1 MRYITLI
8 LKNPFRNKTRTA
20 LSVLGIA
27 IGIATIVALGLI
39 TDGLDESIQTTLN
52 SGGAEITVTGAI
64 DSEANTKDINTSY
77 LDTLANISGVNE
89 TAGLLR
95 IQEINL
101 KEMMNGER
109 TSITAYGID
118 KDKLDLV
125 GIEDV
130 NGSLFEENSSEAI
143 MGKSF
148 AETRNKTIGDTITI
162 QGHEFKI
169 VGEFETGSLLSDNS
183 LYVSKEKL
191 QEITGKD
198 HLTQILIKTNENVND
213 TKIADE
219 IEDKYG
225 EDLLTFTTEEQVQMM
240 SQITSILD
248 LVTYAI
254 SALAIIIGGIG
265 IINTMIMA
273 VYERTKE
280 IGVLRA
286 VGWKSRRILMMI
298 IGETLVLRAVGWK
311 SRRILMMIIGETL
324 VLTTLSAIVGIIGG
338 ITISEIGIR
347 LIGNANNAFALA
359 YHPET
364 FITAFAV
371 AIIVGVLGGIY
382 PAYKA
387 SKLAPTEALRYE

>member
-20 LSVLGIA
+20 LSVIGIA

-101 KEMMNGER
+101 DDMMNGEQ

-118 KDKLDLV
+118 RDKLDLV
-125 GIEDV
+125 GIENV
-130 NGSLFEENSSEAI
+130 NGSLFAENSSEAI

-162 QGHEFKI
+162 QDHEFKI
-169 VGEFETGSLLSDNS
+169 VGEFETGSLLSDS
-183 LYVSKEKL
+183 SIYVSKEKL
-191 QEITGKD
+191 QEVTGKD

-298 IGETLVLRAVGWK
+298 IGETLVL
-311 SRRILMMIIGETL
+311 
-324 VLTTLSAIVGIIGG
+324 TTLSAIVGIIGG
-338 ITISEIGIR
+338 IAISEIGIR
-347 LIGNANNAFALA
+347 LIGNANNAFTLA

>member
-20 LSVLGIA
+20 LSVIGIA

-77 LDTLANISGVNE
+77 LDTLANIRGVNE

-95 IQEINL
+95 IQEIDL
-101 KEMMNGER
+101 EGMMQGER

-130 NGSLFEENSSEAI
+130 NGSLFEENSSDAI

-148 AETRNKTIGDTITI
+148 AQTQNKSIGDTVSIE
-162 QGHEFKI
+162 GHEFKI

-298 IGETLVLRAVGWK
+298 IGETLVL
-311 SRRILMMIIGETL
+311 
-324 VLTTLSAIVGIIGG
+324 TTLSAIVGIIGG
-338 ITISEIGIR
+338 IAISEIGIR
-347 LIGNANNAFALA
+347 LIGNANNAFSLA

>member
-8 LKNPFRNKTRTA
+8 LKNPFRNKTRTL
-20 LSVLGIA
+20 LSVIGIA

-77 LDTLANISGVNE
+77 LDTLSNITGVNE

-95 IQEINL
+95 IQEIDL
-101 KEMMNGER
+101 EGMMNGEG
-109 TSITAYGID
+109 SSMTAYGID
-118 KDKLDLV
+118 RNKLDLV
-125 GIEDV
+125 GIENV
-130 NGSLFEENSSEAI
+130 NGSFFAENSSEAI

-148 AETRNKTIGDTITI
+148 AETQNKSIGDTVTI
-162 QGHEFKI
+162 EGHEFKI

-254 SALAIIIGGIG
+254 SALAIVIGGIG

-286 VGWKSRRILMMI
+286 VGWKSRRIL
-298 IGETLVLRAVGWK
+298 A
-311 SRRILMMIIGETL
+311 MIIGETL
-324 VLTTLSAIVGIIGG
+324 VLTIMSAIVGIIGG
-338 ITISEIGIR
+338 IAISEIGIR
-347 LIGNANNAFALA
+347 LLGDANTAFSLA
-359 YHPET
+359 YHPST

-371 AIIVGVLGGIY
+371 AIIVGVVGGIY

>member
-1 MRYITLI
+1 M
-8 LKNPFRNKTRTA
+8 
-20 LSVLGIA
+20 
-27 IGIATIVALGLI
+27 
-39 TDGLDESIQTTLN
+39 DESIQTTLN

-169 VGEFETGSLLSDNS
+169 VGFKRQQSLR
-183 LYVSKEKL
+183 V
-191 QEITGKD
+191 
-198 HLTQILIKTNENVND
+198 
-213 TKIADE
+213 
-219 IEDKYG
+219 
-225 EDLLTFTTEEQVQMM
+225 
-240 SQITSILD
+240 
-248 LVTYAI
+248 
-254 SALAIIIGGIG
+254 
-265 IINTMIMA
+265 
-273 VYERTKE
+273 
-280 IGVLRA
+280 
-286 VGWKSRRILMMI
+286 
-298 IGETLVLRAVGWK
+298 
-311 SRRILMMIIGETL
+311 
-324 VLTTLSAIVGIIGG
+324 
-338 ITISEIGIR
+338 
-347 LIGNANNAFALA
+347 
-359 YHPET
+359 
-364 FITAFAV
+364 
-371 AIIVGVLGGIY
+371 
-382 PAYKA
+382 
-387 SKLAPTEALRYE
+387 

>member
-20 LSVLGIA
+20 LSVIGIA

-64 DSEANTKDINTSY
+64 DNEANTKDINTSY

-95 IQEINL
+95 IQEINM
-101 KEMMNGER
+101 KDMMNGER
-109 TSITAYGID
+109 SSITAYGID
-118 KDKLDLV
+118 KSKLGLV
-125 GIEDV
+125 GIKNVD
-130 NGSLFEENSSEAI
+130 GSFFAENSSEAI

-148 AETRNKTIGDTITI
+148 AETQNKSIGDTITI
-162 QGHEFKI
+162 EDHEFKI
-169 VGEFETGSLLSDNS
+169 VGEFETGNLLRDSS
-183 LYVSKEKL
+183 IYVSKDKL
-191 QEITGKD
+191 QEVTGND

-213 TKIADE
+213 SQIADK
-219 IEDKYG
+219 IEDEYG
-225 EDLLTFTTEEQVQMM
+225 DDLLTFTTEEQVQMM
-240 SQITSILD
+240 SRVTSILD

-254 SALAIIIGGIG
+254 SALAIVIGGIG

-298 IGETLVLRAVGWK
+298 IGETLVLT
-311 SRRILMMIIGETL
+311 II
-324 VLTTLSAIVGIIGG
+324 SAIVGIIGG
-338 ITISEIGIR
+338 VAISEIGIR
-347 LIGNANNAFALA
+347 LIGDANSAFALA
-359 YHPET
+359 YHPQT

-387 SKLAPTEALRYE
+387 SNLAPTEALRYE

>member
-118 KDKLDLV
+118 RDKLDLV

-298 IGETLVLRAVGWK
+298 IGETLVL
-311 SRRILMMIIGETL
+311 
-324 VLTTLSAIVGIIGG
+324 TTLSAIVGIIGG
-338 ITISEIGIR
+338 IAISEIGIR
-347 LIGNANNAFALA
+347 L
-359 YHPET
+359 T

>member
-169 VGEFETGSLLSDNS
+169 VGEFETG
-183 LYVSKEKL
+183 
-191 QEITGKD
+191 
-198 HLTQILIKTNENVND
+198 
-213 TKIADE
+213 
-219 IEDKYG
+219 
-225 EDLLTFTTEEQVQMM
+225 
-240 SQITSILD
+240 TSGNNRQGPLD
-248 LVTYAI
+248 
-254 SALAIIIGGIG
+254 S
-265 IINTMIMA
+265 N
-273 VYERTKE
+273 
-280 IGVLRA
+280 
-286 VGWKSRRILMMI
+286 
-298 IGETLVLRAVGWK
+298 
-311 SRRILMMIIGETL
+311 
-324 VLTTLSAIVGIIGG
+324 
-338 ITISEIGIR
+338 
-347 LIGNANNAFALA
+347 
-359 YHPET
+359 PD
-364 FITAFAV
+364 
-371 AIIVGVLGGIY
+371 
-382 PAYKA
+382 
-387 SKLAPTEALRYE
+387 

>member
-20 LSVLGIA
+20 LSVIGIA

-64 DSEANTKDINTSY
+64 DNEANTKDINTSY

-101 KEMMNGER
+101 DEMMNGER

-118 KDKLDLV
+118 RDKLDLV
-125 GIEDV
+125 GIENV
-130 NGSLFEENSSEAI
+130 NGSLFEENSSDAI

-148 AETRNKTIGDTITI
+148 AQTQNKSIGDTVSIE
-162 QGHEFKI
+162 GHEFKI

-219 IEDKYG
+219 IEDKYKD
-225 EDLLTFTTEEQVQMM
+225 DLLTFTTEEQVQMM
-240 SQITSILD
+240 SRITSILD

-254 SALAIIIGGIG
+254 SALAIVIGGIG

-298 IGETLVLRAVGWK
+298 IGETLVL
-311 SRRILMMIIGETL
+311 T
-324 VLTTLSAIVGIIGG
+324 
-338 ITISEIGIR
+338 
-347 LIGNANNAFALA
+347 
-359 YHPET
+359 
-364 FITAFAV
+364 
-371 AIIVGVLGGIY
+371 
-382 PAYKA
+382 
-387 SKLAPTEALRYE
+387 

>member
-1 MRYITLI
+1 M
-8 LKNPFRNKTRTA
+8 
-20 LSVLGIA
+20 
-27 IGIATIVALGLI
+27 
-39 TDGLDESIQTTLN
+39 DESIQTTLN

-118 KDKLDLV
+118 RDKLDLV

-298 IGETLVLRAVGWK
+298 IGETLVL
-311 SRRILMMIIGETL
+311 
-324 VLTTLSAIVGIIGG
+324 TTLSAIVGIIGG
-338 ITISEIGIR
+338 IAISEIGIR
-347 LIGNANNAFALA
+347 LIGNANNAFSLA

>member
-20 LSVLGIA
+20 LSVIGIA

-101 KEMMNGER
+101 DDMMNGEQ

-118 KDKLDLV
+118 RDKLDLV
-125 GIEDV
+125 GIENV
-130 NGSLFEENSSEAI
+130 NGSLFAENSSD
-143 MGKSF
+143 
-148 AETRNKTIGDTITI
+148 GDTVSIE
-162 QGHEFKI
+162 GHEFKI

-219 IEDKYG
+219 IEDKYKD
-225 EDLLTFTTEEQVQMM
+225 DLLTFTTEEQVQMM
-240 SQITSILD
+240 SRITSILD

-254 SALAIIIGGIG
+254 SALAIVIGGIG

-298 IGETLVLRAVGWK
+298 IGETLVL
-311 SRRILMMIIGETL
+311 
-324 VLTTLSAIVGIIGG
+324 TTLSAIVGIIGG
-338 ITISEIGIR
+338 IAISEIGIR
-347 LIGNANNAFALA
+347 LIGNANNAFSLA